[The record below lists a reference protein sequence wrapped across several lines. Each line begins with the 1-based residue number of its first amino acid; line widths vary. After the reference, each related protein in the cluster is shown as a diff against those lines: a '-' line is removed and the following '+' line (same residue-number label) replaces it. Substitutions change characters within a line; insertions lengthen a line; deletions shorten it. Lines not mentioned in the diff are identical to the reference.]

1 MESDS
6 GRVPRAVSFSCVARH
21 FGLQC
26 LCDSGIV
33 AGIRGGT
40 NLAGRLEI
48 PARSLIRP
56 RCMDCQEKCVMWDR
70 HCSWLCGPNPARQ
83 TRQMSNSR
91 LSQDSDSQRG
101 GFAYV
106 AFPACFS
113 PQEQVGGRSLI
124 KFSSV
129 EAVLREVDLWN
140 LLTFSRLH
148 EVTSR
153 LT

>member
-1 MESDS
+1 
-6 GRVPRAVSFSCVARH
+6 
-21 FGLQC
+21 
-26 LCDSGIV
+26 
-33 AGIRGGT
+33 
-40 NLAGRLEI
+40 
-48 PARSLIRP
+48 
-56 RCMDCQEKCVMWDR
+56 
-70 HCSWLCGPNPARQ
+70 
-83 TRQMSNSR
+83 
-91 LSQDSDSQRG
+91 
-101 GFAYV
+101 V